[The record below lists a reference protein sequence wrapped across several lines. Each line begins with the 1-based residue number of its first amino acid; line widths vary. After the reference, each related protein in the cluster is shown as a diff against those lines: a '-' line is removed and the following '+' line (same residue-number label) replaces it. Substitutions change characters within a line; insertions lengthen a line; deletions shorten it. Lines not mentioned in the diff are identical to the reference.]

1 MAVEITRTEVE
12 GMMSWIPRLTYN
24 AKNLEIV
31 ENYYFKHLKGIGQ
44 LEGTN
49 INLELWKRIEK
60 TIQLNTRREYL
71 NSAKDKYDYYWRVYE
86 KVRLKGVKIYLI
98 FKNPVTNEQTKKEE
112 VKNGEDIIDAL
123 EQFKAEYNKKV
134 SIHNLLTSIIK
145 VSGPIKNYI
154 VKKLVSKKKLERL
167 DEAFFVMMSGVIIS
181 MLKERVNPLYIQ
193 IEKYSKN
200 KNDRKKR
207 FETIKQLVKN
217 LRDICLIIVK

>member
-1 MAVEITRTEVE
+1 M
-12 GMMSWIPRLTYN
+12 
-24 AKNLEIV
+24 
-31 ENYYFKHLKGIGQ
+31 
-44 LEGTN
+44 
-49 INLELWKRIEK
+49 
-60 TIQLNTRREYL
+60 
-71 NSAKDKYDYYWRVYE
+71 
-86 KVRLKGVKIYLI
+86 
-98 FKNPVTNEQTKKEE
+98 
-112 VKNGEDIIDAL
+112 
-123 EQFKAEYNKKV
+123 
-134 SIHNLLTSIIK
+134 LTSIIK

-167 DEAFFVMMSGVIIS
+167 DEAFFVMISGVIIS

>member
-1 MAVEITRTEVE
+1 M
-12 GMMSWIPRLTYN
+12 
-24 AKNLEIV
+24 
-31 ENYYFKHLKGIGQ
+31 
-44 LEGTN
+44 
-49 INLELWKRIEK
+49 
-60 TIQLNTRREYL
+60 
-71 NSAKDKYDYYWRVYE
+71 
-86 KVRLKGVKIYLI
+86 
-98 FKNPVTNEQTKKEE
+98 
-112 VKNGEDIIDAL
+112 
-123 EQFKAEYNKKV
+123 
-134 SIHNLLTSIIK
+134 LTSIIK

>member
-1 MAVEITRTEVE
+1 M
-12 GMMSWIPRLTYN
+12 
-24 AKNLEIV
+24 
-31 ENYYFKHLKGIGQ
+31 
-44 LEGTN
+44 
-49 INLELWKRIEK
+49 
-60 TIQLNTRREYL
+60 
-71 NSAKDKYDYYWRVYE
+71 
-86 KVRLKGVKIYLI
+86 RLKGVKIYLI

-123 EQFKAEYNKKV
+123 DQFKAEYNKKV

>member
-1 MAVEITRTEVE
+1 ME
-12 GMMSWIPRLTYN
+12 
-24 AKNLEIV
+24 KN
-31 ENYYFKHLKGIGQ
+31 
-44 LEGTN
+44 
-49 INLELWKRIEK
+49 R
-60 TIQLNTRREYL
+60 
-71 NSAKDKYDYYWRVYE
+71 KDKYDYYWRVYE

-123 EQFKAEYNKKV
+123 DQFKAEYNKKV

>member
-1 MAVEITRTEVE
+1 M
-12 GMMSWIPRLTYN
+12 
-24 AKNLEIV
+24 
-31 ENYYFKHLKGIGQ
+31 
-44 LEGTN
+44 
-49 INLELWKRIEK
+49 
-60 TIQLNTRREYL
+60 
-71 NSAKDKYDYYWRVYE
+71 
-86 KVRLKGVKIYLI
+86 RLKGVKIYLI

-123 EQFKAEYNKKV
+123 DQFKAEYNKKV

-167 DEAFFVMMSGVIIS
+167 DEAFFVMISGVIIS